1 VPPGSGGGGAGSG
14 GGGAG
19 SGGTAPKPAG
29 GRQVAEITG
38 PTRDL
43 LTDLLSP
50 LAHLAQIV
58 APIQDIRQILH
69 ERLPNFNQMEFAGAA
84 PAGVTINISPGA
96 VVVHGGPADSL
107 NVDRLAEQLAKKVYD
122 QLRGRGGR

>member
-1 VPPGSGGGGAGSG
+1 
-14 GGGAG
+14 
-19 SGGTAPKPAG
+19 
-29 GRQVAEITG
+29 
-38 PTRDL
+38 

-58 APIQDIRQILH
+58 APIQDIRQILY
-69 ERLPNFNQMEFAGAA
+69 ERLPNFNQMELVGAA

>member
-1 VPPGSGGGGAGSG
+1 MMVKRDLKADLEVCNKATPGPKLGKVGGAVPPGSG

-29 GRQVAEITG
+29 CRQVAEITG

-50 LAHLAQIV
+50 LAHLGQIV
-58 APIQDIRQILH
+58 APIQDIRQILY
-69 ERLPNFNQMEFAGAA
+69 ELEICLGKRC
-84 PAGVTINISPGA
+84 
-96 VVVHGGPADSL
+96 
-107 NVDRLAEQLAKKVYD
+107 
-122 QLRGRGGR
+122 